1 MAARRSH
8 RCRRPAAVDVGDKIY
23 VIGGVKSTKPGEPGA
38 PIPLGSTDQIVVSTV
53 EAYDPATNEW
63 QTRSSI
69 PQPETTSSP
78 VR

>member
-1 MAARRSH
+1 
-8 RCRRPAAVDVGDKIY
+8 